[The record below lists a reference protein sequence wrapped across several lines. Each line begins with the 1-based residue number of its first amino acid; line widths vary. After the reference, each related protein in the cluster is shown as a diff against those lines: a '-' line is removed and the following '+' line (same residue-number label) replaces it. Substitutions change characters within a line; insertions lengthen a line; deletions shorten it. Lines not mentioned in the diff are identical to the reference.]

1 MKNLLFG
8 LVATVVFSVSG
19 FASEKSLPKSSE
31 LATIN
36 SVEQVNLSLKS
47 HNLEISNLKYD
58 ENNSVCGFTLSYDNG
73 AGNAWSTGYD
83 CTGMTMGDIMNFLM
97 IFFQ

>member
-8 LVATVVFSVSG
+8 LVATVMFSVSG
-19 FASEKSLPKSSE
+19 FASERSLPKSNE

-47 HNLEISNLKYD
+47 HNLEISN
-58 ENNSVCGFTLSYDNG
+58 
-73 AGNAWSTGYD
+73 
-83 CTGMTMGDIMNFLM
+83 
-97 IFFQ
+97 

>member
-19 FASEKSLPKSSE
+19 FASEKSLPKSNE
-31 LATIN
+31 LTTIN

-58 ENNSVCGFTLSYDNG
+58 ENNTVCGFTLSYTDKNDN
-73 AGNAWSTGYD
+73 WSTQYD

>member
-19 FASEKSLPKSSE
+19 FASEKSLPKSNE
-31 LATIN
+31 LTTIN

-58 ENNSVCGFTLSYDNG
+58 ENNTVCGFTLSYADKNDN
-73 AGNAWSTGYD
+73 WSTQND